1 VTARTFTSLDA
12 LDITQALADY
22 RLRQGK
28 LSRATTCPRCGIPG
42 TMRRPVEVNALSR
55 HTRTDTDTP
64 AYICATCGQD
74 EAMEQAFA
82 RLLPVAKWVHP
93 PT

>member
-1 VTARTFTSLDA
+1 MTLTAFDVMHA
-12 LDITQALADY
+12 LTHP
-22 RLRQGK
+22 
-28 LSRATTCPRCGIPG
+28 STCPRCGYPG
-42 TMRRPVEVNALSR
+42 TMRTPIQVNALSR

-74 EAMEQAFA
+74 EAMQQAFST
-82 RLLPVAKWVHP
+82 LLPVAKWAHP